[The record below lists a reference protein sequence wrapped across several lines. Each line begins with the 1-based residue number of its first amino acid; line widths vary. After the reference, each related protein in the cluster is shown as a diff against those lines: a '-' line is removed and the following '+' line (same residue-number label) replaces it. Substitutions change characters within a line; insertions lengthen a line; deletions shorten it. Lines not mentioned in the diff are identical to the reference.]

1 MMNEFIPLMA
11 VIGISLLLITL
22 FFTVFKLDQ
31 KDWRTKFYPL
41 FMALLSGLGGLW
53 LHFGNQ
59 YDPVNLPRI
68 YIAIQIICLLMG
80 VIHLWIIYQK
90 LFWSKRDTYDSGKD
104 SFLPEFV
111 YTLIV
116 LCFLSA
122 GFMGATAYLE
132 GATKMINY
140 WDIGLLLI
148 VPFLFL
154 KSYDLLNQIP
164 QRDFTN
170 KWTFTDQRIGE
181 DNWQW
186 ENEIWIS
193 FLVKENL
200 EGDLLK
206 KGRYASFRVSSP
218 RRVPLGESFRL
229 AIREY
234 NRKGPEVLVQD
245 LGFERESQDQFWWL
259 FTVKVIWNRPNTWFR
274 KIRYLNANISP
285 LKNGI
290 GPDDVILVRRRTI
303 IGATNPIEEYAFN
316 EDIAMGEI

>member
-11 VIGISLLLITL
+11 IIGISLILITL

-41 FMALLSGLGGLW
+41 SMALLGGLGGLW
-53 LHFGNQ
+53 LYFGNK
-59 YDPVNLPRI
+59 YDPTNLPRI
-68 YIAIQIICLLMG
+68 YIAIQVICFVMG
-80 VIHLWIIYQK
+80 MTHLWIMYKK
-90 LFWSKRDTYDSGKD
+90 LFWSSRDGFDSAND
-104 SFLPEFV
+104 SFLPELV
-111 YTLIV
+111 YTLVV
-116 LCFLSA
+116 LCFFSA
-122 GFMGATAYLE
+122 GLMGAIAYLE
-132 GATKMINY
+132 GPIKMISY
-140 WDIGLLLI
+140 WDIAILLM

-154 KSYDLLNQIP
+154 KSYDFLNQIP

-234 NRKGPEVLVQD
+234 NRKGPEVMVQD
-245 LGFERESQDQFWWL
+245 LGFERENQDQFWWL
-259 FTVKVIWNRPNTWFR
+259 FTVKIIWNRPSTWFR

-290 GPDDVILVRRRTI
+290 EPDDVILVRRRTI
-303 IGATNPIEEYAFN
+303 IGAANAIEEA
-316 EDIAMGEI
+316 EPG